1 MINQDIKLFLEQR
14 LSQQLSRSIH
24 ILQVSHVSG
33 GSINKT
39 CQLMLDTKERFFLKI
54 NDADLY
60 PGLFEKER
68 FGLESLRPFVR
79 TPEVIMSE
87 VFEQHQLL
95 VMEWIEPGSKTERF
109 WKEFGIKLASLHQ
122 HNSTSFGLNYDNY
135 MGSLA
140 QCNMWSDTWVDFFR
154 EQRLEPQVKLAFEN
168 GLLPKRWLKNLENLY
183 SQLPS
188 FFPEEKPCL
197 VHGDLWSG
205 NFICDQQQM
214 PVLIDPAIYYG
225 HRSVD
230 LAMTTLFGRFHPV
243 FYQAYHEHFPL
254 PANYEEQWEIANLYP
269 LLIHLNLFG
278 GNYLESITAS
288 LERF

>member
-1 MINQDIKLFLEQR
+1 MLTEVVKLFLEQR
-14 LSQQLSRSIH
+14 LSQQLARSIH
-24 ILQVSHVSG
+24 ILQVNYVGG

-39 CQLMLDTKERFFLKI
+39 CQLVTDTKERFFLKI
-54 NDADLY
+54 NDAGLY
-60 PGLFEKER
+60 PGLFDKER
-68 FGLESLRPFVR
+68 RGLESLRPFMR
-79 TPEVIMSE
+79 TPEVLLNE
-87 VFEQHQLL
+87 VFQGLQLM
-95 VMEWIEPGSKTERF
+95 VTEWIEPGPKTERF
-109 WKEFGIKLASLHQ
+109 WKEFGLKLAALHQ
-122 HNSTSFGLNYDNY
+122 HNSTSFGLAYDNY
-135 MGSLA
+135 MGSLKQRNT
-140 QCNMWSDTWVDFFR
+140 QCDTWVNFFR
-154 EQRLEPQVKLAFEN
+154 EQRIEPQVKLAVEN

-188 FFPEEKPCL
+188 IFPEEKPCL

-205 NFICDQQQM
+205 NFICDQKQM

-243 FYQAYHEHFPL
+243 FYQAYHEQFPL

-278 GNYLESITAS
+278 GNYRESITAS